1 MIKNNNR
8 GGNIMKAIL
17 ILDNIDEDE
26 IAELRA
32 NVQLN
37 LYGEDRGEYN
47 NCSLKPM
54 PEKKDM
60 FCGSSYDIIENRG
73 YNICI
78 DDILG
83 EEE

>member
-1 MIKNNNR
+1 
-8 GGNIMKAIL
+8 MKAIL
-17 ILDNIDEDE
+17 ILDNVDETE

-54 PEKKDM
+54 PNYKLN
-60 FCGSSYDIIENRG
+60 IIPNGAYARG
-73 YNICI
+73 W
-78 DDILG
+78 DDCLEEILG